1 MLARLRLSEEKFRG
15 LFEHEAV
22 GMCVVGPDGRLLRVN
37 DKLFVITGRPEHDL
51 MKLEL
56 RDLTHPGDRAEHESQ
71 VGTLLLGGLSEVSL
85 DQRLLR
91 PDGDTIWVTVTF
103 SIQWDAGGRIQSLF
117 GVVEDIDARKRAEL
131 ELRTQARRQQL
142 LSETMDRLLR
152 VDDPAEVMQDIFSI
166 LGA

>member
-1 MLARLRLSEEKFRG
+1 M
-15 LFEHEAV
+15 
-22 GMCVVGPDGRLLRVN
+22 
-37 DKLFVITGRPEHDL
+37 
-51 MKLEL
+51 
-56 RDLTHPGDRAEHESQ
+56 
-71 VGTLLLGGLSEVSL
+71 LGGLSEVSL

-103 SIQWDAGGRIQSLF
+103 SIQWDAGGRIQSLI

-152 VDDPAEVMQDIFSI
+152 VDDPAEVMQDIFASLKTTLDLETFLDYDVVPDNGGIRLSGLVWHSRAGAGAFDIPEVRPSTLWHLGCIAAADHRRSLAI
-166 LGA
+166 LY